1 MLLNS
6 LLSLVA
12 ILALAALNRWL
23 GRAGRMTREPVS
35 APTHITLDLI
45 DFEEHEGESANDG
58 AAYVAVGKTPADLAV
73 AIAMGDGWVTRRLGP
88 GSLRRVSCTGAH
100 LALATRD
107 FTLPTLNLVFPNPE
121 RAARWAERFAA
132 AASAADPATAT
143 APRVAA
149 ATTTLERQP

>member
-6 LLSLVA
+6 LLSLIA

-23 GRAGRMTREPVS
+23 GRAGRMTREPVP
-35 APTHITLDLI
+35 APARITQDLI
-45 DFEEHEGESANDG
+45 DFAEHEGESANDG
-58 AAYVAVGKTPADLAV
+58 AAYVAVGAAPADLAI

-88 GSLRRVSCTGAH
+88 GSLRRVSCTGAQ

-107 FTLPTLNLVFPNPE
+107 FTLPTLILVFPNPE
-121 RAARWAERFAA
+121 RAACWAERFAA
-132 AASAADPATAT
+132 AATAADSVT